1 MLYEVVIT
9 NANRT
14 VILDT
19 RGLYS
24 DKIEAT
30 TYKNLHKYEVAE
42 DEEMVVIE
50 KNIDSL
56 ENVPS
61 TVYIWAQTFTRVIEN
76 ENMDPPVKSIT
87 STTIEGILTQTQ
99 AIALPNKTKFEA
111 GKAIAFRDDEYV
123 EDSFTVYY
131 PVSSKKLLDEEYSK
145 MFLCKV
151 AREIANKAKNIK
163 DKEVYEIENFD
174 INCYH
179 FQGASL

>member
-1 MLYEVVIT
+1 MLYEVAVV

-14 VILDT
+14 IILDT

-30 TYKNLHKYEVAE
+30 TYKNLHKYEVAD

-50 KNIDSL
+50 KSIDSL

-61 TVYIWAQTFTRVIEN
+61 TIYVWAQTFTRVIEN
-76 ENMDPPVKSIT
+76 ENMDPPIKPVT
-87 STTIEGILTQTQ
+87 STTIEGIITQLQ
-99 AIALPNKTKFEA
+99 SISLPDKEKLEE

-131 PVSSKKLLDEEYSK
+131 PISSKRLLDGEYSK
-145 MFLCKV
+145 NYLCEV
-151 AREIANKAKNIK
+151 ARKIAIEAKKETK
-163 DKEVYEIENFD
+163 DKEVYEVENFE
-174 INCYH
+174 INNY
-179 FQGASL
+179 